1 MKKERAFT
9 LIEILVVM
17 AILAIIAAILFP
29 VFSRAKAAAKKTACI
44 SNLKQMGQAILMY
57 MGDNDDIF
65 PNAIDA
71 ADRYRPEIWAGMPE
85 FMAQIPY
92 MPMMNEAL
100 WPYAKDKAIFRC
112 PADSGSEVLD
122 THPFLTFPTSPSM
135 YNTYGM
141 SYMYRTEITFRRFSQ
156 TALQSLAE
164 VNVLFD
170 GSGHWHEGERALT
183 EQDFFNGEA
192 PDKRRKFRYNILYG
206 DMHVKSVRFDGLDA
220 AWNTP
225 L

>member
-9 LIEILVVM
+9 LIEILVVI
-17 AILAIIAAILFP
+17 AILAIVAAILFP
-29 VFSRAKAAAKKTACI
+29 VFSRAKAAAKKTACM
-44 SNLKQMGQAILMY
+44 SNLKQMGHAILLY
-57 MGDNDDIF
+57 MGDYDDVF

-71 ADRYRPEIWAGMPE
+71 ADRYRPEIWSGMPE

-100 WPYAKDKAIFRC
+100 WPYARNKEIFRC
-112 PADSGSEVLD
+112 PADSGSQVLD

-135 YNTYGM
+135 YNTYSM

-156 TALQSLAE
+156 SSLE
-164 VNVLFD
+164 SLSDVNVLFD
-170 GSGHWHEGERALT
+170 GSGHWHEGESALT
-183 EQDFFNGEA
+183 EQDYFNGTAIE
-192 PDKRRKFRYNILYG
+192 KRRKYRYNILYG
-206 DMHVKSVRFDGLDA
+206 DMHVKSVRYDGLDA